1 MARQTLSLPFDAA
14 AMRTAR
20 ERAGLNMQGLADRC
34 RVIGGHSVHAS
45 YLGKVERGLY
55 RPSAPLLKA
64 IAAALEVVVDDLLA
78 GDGEAA

>member
-1 MARQTLSLPFDAA
+1 MARQTLSLPFNPG

-34 RVIGGHSVHAS
+34 LEIGGYSVHPS
-45 YLGKVERGLY
+45 YLGKLERGLY

-64 IAAALEVVVDDLLA
+64 LAAALGFEIDDLL
-78 GDGEAA
+78 GEEVAA